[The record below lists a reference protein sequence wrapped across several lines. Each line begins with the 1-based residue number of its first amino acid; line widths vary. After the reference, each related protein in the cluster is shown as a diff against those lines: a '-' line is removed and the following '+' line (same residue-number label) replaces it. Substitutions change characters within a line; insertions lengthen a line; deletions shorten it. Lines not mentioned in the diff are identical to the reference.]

1 MSVAANPRLL
11 AAIRILR
18 IVGWAV
24 GIAFAAYYWW
34 FLTSTGGNAVD
45 AHAYWAADPNALYGS
60 PADPV
65 EHGSYLYSPAFEL
78 VIGWGRLVPFEVFAA
93 IWRAVLLVALV
104 WLAGPL
110 TLPVLLFVPVASEV
124 NAGNI
129 QLLLAAAVV
138 AGFRYPA
145 SWAFVLLT
153 KFTSGVGLL
162 FFLFR
167 REWRPLAIALGVTLL
182 IVVLTAALWP
192 DRWVAYVQFVLFGA
206 PNLPSVPPYYLPLL
220 VRLPIA
226 VVIVAIGAWR
236 CWRWTVVVAATIA
249 LPIFYVPSLA
259 MFVGVLPFVRRG
271 AGRWLGLDR
280 RPGPSQAA
288 GTAPIGATAPTP
300 APASTGATATTD
312 APAPTGA
319 TSTEADSVP

>member
-1 MSVAANPRLL
+1 VSDTAQRITANPRLV
-11 AAIRILR
+11 AALRIAR
-18 IVGWAV
+18 IVGWAL
-24 GIAFAAYYWW
+24 GIAFAIYYWW
-34 FLTSTGGNAVD
+34 FLTSDGGNAVD
-45 AHAYWAADPNALYGS
+45 AHAYWAANPNALYGS

-78 VIGWGRLVPFEVFAA
+78 VIGWGRLLPFEVFAA
-93 IWRAVLLVALV
+93 IWRAVLLVVLV

-110 TLPVLLFVPVASEV
+110 TLPVLLLVPVASEV

-153 KFTSGVGLL
+153 KFTAAVGMLWFVL
-162 FFLFR
+162 R
-167 REWRPLAIALGVTLL
+167 REWRSLGIAVGATLAIVVVTGV
-182 IVVLTAALWP
+182 LWP
-192 DRWVAYVQFVLFGA
+192 DRWAAYVQFVLLGA
-206 PNLPSVPPYYLPLL
+206 PYLPSVPPYYLPLL

-226 VVIVAIGAWR
+226 VAIVVVGAWR

-249 LPIFYVPSLA
+249 LPIFYIPSLA

-271 AGRWLGLDR
+271 VGRWLDR
-280 RPGPSQAA
+280 EGARQVA
-288 GTAPIGATAPTP
+288 GS
-300 APASTGATATTD
+300 APAVPTGSISSTGR
-312 APAPTGA
+312 GGR
-319 TSTEADSVP
+319 